1 MGVPLIVTPC
11 FSLASFRILF
21 ICNFCHFN
29 YDVSWC
35 GSLSSISFGMGPS
48 MLPVPGYLFLQLW
61 EVSSHDFIRCIFYLL
76 CLFFFWNLCNVIL
89 VYLML
94 SQRPLKLSLFLK
106 IAEVVLCYSYWVVSV
121 ILSSR
126 SLVSFFVLLAL
137 FLVLTLFFISVIVF
151 FSSDC
156 CFF

>member
-1 MGVPLIVTPC
+1 MGGPKTLSRFFLIGKWVVAPTGRAQTHSRCTAANTGKP
-11 FSLASFRILF
+11 RVF
-21 ICNFCHFN
+21 ICNFCHSN

-48 MLPVPGYLFLQLW
+48 VLPVPGYLFLQLW

-76 CLFFFWNLCNVIL
+76 CLFFFWNLCNVVL

-106 IAEVVLCYSYWVVSV
+106 IAEVVLCYSY
-121 ILSSR
+121 
-126 SLVSFFVLLAL
+126 
-137 FLVLTLFFISVIVF
+137 
-151 FSSDC
+151 
-156 CFF
+156 